1 MGSTLSPAI
10 PGPWC
15 VLGASRHQDMGNR
28 LPALL
33 QVRDAA
39 VAALDAWVGS
49 VLGEKVLPA
58 VADFLAGPKA
68 SSEGRVTGLRW
79 IASAVAARKA
89 EKCIDVVLRAAV
101 TASGDKAV
109 EVRDAAASLAGSVSE
124 VLAPLSTMD

>member
-1 MGSTLSPAI
+1 
-10 PGPWC
+10 
-15 VLGASRHQDMGNR
+15 MGNR
-28 LPALL
+28 LLAWL

-49 VLGEKVLPA
+49 VPGEKVLPA
-58 VADFLAGPKA
+58 VVDFLAGPKA

-79 IASAVAARKA
+79 IAGVVAARKA
-89 EKCIDVVLRAAV
+89 EKCIDVVLKAAV

-124 VLAPLSTMD
+124 VLAPLLARD